1 MIEFRT
7 RIVRIEEKTR
17 AAWRSGLGKDAQFD
31 NVSEGWWITLEGGAS
46 ICVGQRKPESIRE
59 GDVYVRMDMA

>member
-7 RIVRIEEKTR
+7 RIVRIEEKTSP
-17 AAWRSGLGKDAQFD
+17 AWVSGLGKEAVFTT
-31 NVSEGWWITLEGGAS
+31 VSDGWWVTLEGGAS
-46 ICVGQRKPESIRE
+46 ICVGQRKPESICE